1 MGIQIHSPDCSIVNS
16 DPIWIHILDLRGSG
30 STQVEQCHMTVA
42 GEEMAELL
50 MSGQLAFMLAK
61 SAAWSSSLQAAL
73 HTIASAFRQVPPHPC
88 FKDGF

>member
-1 MGIQIHSPDCSIVNS
+1 
-16 DPIWIHILDLRGSG
+16 
-30 STQVEQCHMTVA
+30 MTVA

-88 FKDGF
+88 FKDGFMLVVKLLRKFIYCPVNLQNMGYE